1 MLWGVIYFAVLF
13 GALGVNDTS
22 IGLSVLFPIIFTLI
36 NTISELMSS
45 TTIGKAMLKLH
56 IRGKRS
62 VEVMPSQVLIRNII
76 KLLGVFVVVFA
87 QNEEL
92 LEDRATDS
100 IVCMKE

>member
-1 MLWGVIYFAVLF
+1 
-13 GALGVNDTS
+13 
-22 IGLSVLFPIIFTLI
+22 
-36 NTISELMSS
+36 
-45 TTIGKAMLKLH
+45 MLKLH